1 MKKRQFLKIN
11 TIKELSYQLGLPEAF
26 LINTAD
32 KIDNCYRKFT
42 DKDKKGKER
51 MFYVANEN
59 LKKVHQKINKLLNT
73 LDYPINIQGGIAG
86 RSIVTNASIHVGKKY
101 VANYDIKNFFP
112 SVNHRMVYRSF
123 EKQKCTPKV
132 CRMLTRLTT
141 ADGCLPQGFATS
153 PKVSGLV
160 LYNSNFRIEKLL
172 KPYGLIHTF
181 WIDDLTIS
189 GNNPIK
195 KFQRLLYKIFKQ
207 EGFCLHDDPQKARIT
222 DSKHR
227 QTCTGLIINQ
237 ELNPEKGIGG
247 KVRKELYLCK
257 KFGVSNFLEEHNS
270 PFDKD
275 RYLRKLAGDISFLCS
290 VNKKNFIFKEQFK
303 LIK

>member
-11 TIKELSYQLGLPEAF
+11 TVKELSYQLGLPEAF
-26 LINTAD
+26 LISTAD

-51 MFYVANEN
+51 TFYVANDS
-59 LKKVHQKINKLLNT
+59 LKKVHQKINKLLDT

-86 RSIVTNASIHVGKKY
+86 RSIVTNASIHVGKKF

-112 SVNHRMVYRSF
+112 SVNYKIVYRSF
-123 EKQKCTPKV
+123 EKQKCMPEV
-132 CRMLTRLTT
+132 CRMLTRFTT

-160 LYNSNFRIEKLL
+160 LYSSNFRIETLL
-172 KPYGLIHTF
+172 KPYDLIHTF
-181 WIDDLTIS
+181 WIDDLTVS
-189 GNNPIK
+189 GNRPIK
-195 KFQRLLYKIFKQ
+195 KFQKMFYKIFKQ
-207 EGFCLHDDPQKARIT
+207 EGFSLHDDPKKARIT
-222 DSKHR
+222 DSQHR

-237 ELNPEKGIGG
+237 ELNPEKGLKD
-247 KVRKELYLCK
+247 KVRKELFLCK
-257 KFGVSNFLEEHNS
+257 KFGVNNFLKEHNS

-275 RYLRKLAGDISFLCS
+275 RYLRKLAGNISFLCS
-290 VNKKNFIFKEQFK
+290 VNKKNFIFKEQLK

>member
-11 TIKELSYQLGLPEAF
+11 TVKELSYQLGLPEAF
-26 LINTAD
+26 LISSAN

-51 MFYVANEN
+51 TFYVANEN
-59 LKKVHQKINKLLNT
+59 LKKVHQKINKLLDT

-86 RSIVTNASIHVGKKY
+86 RSIVTNASVHVGKKY

-112 SVNHRMVYRSF
+112 SVNYKIVYRSF
-123 EKQKCTPKV
+123 EKQKCMPEV
-132 CRMLTRLTT
+132 CRMLTRFTT

-160 LYNSNFRIEKLL
+160 LYSSNFRIETLL
-172 KPYGLIHTF
+172 KPYDLIHTF
-181 WIDDLTIS
+181 WIDDLTVS
-189 GNNPIK
+189 GNRPIK
-195 KFQRLLYKIFKQ
+195 KFQKLFYKIFKQ
-207 EGFCLHDDPQKARIT
+207 EGFSLHD
-222 DSKHR
+222 
-227 QTCTGLIINQ
+227 
-237 ELNPEKGIGG
+237 EKGLKD
-247 KVRKELYLCK
+247 KVRKELFLCK
-257 KFGVSNFLEEHNS
+257 KFGVNNFLKEHNS

-275 RYLRKLAGDISFLCS
+275 RYLRKLAGNISFLCS
-290 VNKKNFIFKEQFK
+290 VNKKNFIYKEQLK

>member
-1 MKKRQFLKIN
+1 MKKRQYLKIN
-11 TIKELSYQLGLPEAF
+11 TVRELSYQFGLPEAF
-26 LINTAD
+26 LIKTID
-32 KIDNCYRKFT
+32 KVDKSYKKFSE
-42 DKDKKGKER
+42 KDKKGKER
-51 MFYVANEN
+51 VFYNANEN
-59 LKKVHQKINKLLNT
+59 LKKIHKKINQLLDT

-112 SVNHRMVYRSF
+112 SVNYKIVYRAF
-123 EKQKCTPKV
+123 EKQKCTPEV
-132 CRMLTRLTT
+132 CRMLTRFTT

-153 PKVSGLV
+153 PKISGLV
-160 LYNSNFRIEKLL
+160 LYSANFRIEKFL
-172 KPYGLIHTF
+172 KPFGLIHTF

-189 GNNPIK
+189 GDKPIK
-195 KFQRLLYKIFKQ
+195 KFQKMFYKIFKQ
-207 EGFCLHDDPQKARIT
+207 EGFTLHDDPKKTKIT
-222 DSKHR
+222 DSRHR

-237 ELNPEKGIGG
+237 ELNPEKGLKD

-257 KFGVSNFLEEHNS
+257 KFGVNNFIKEHNL

-275 RYLRKLAGDISFLCS
+275 KYLRKLAGNISFLCS
-290 VNKKNFIFKEQFK
+290 VNSKNLALKNELK

>member
-11 TIKELSYQLGLPEAF
+11 TVKELSYQLGLPEAF
-26 LINTAD
+26 LISSAN

-51 MFYVANEN
+51 TFYVANEN
-59 LKKVHQKINKLLNT
+59 LKKVHQKINKLLDT

-86 RSIVTNASIHVGKKY
+86 RSIVTNASVHVGKKY

-112 SVNHRMVYRSF
+112 SVNYKIVYRSF
-123 EKQKCTPKV
+123 EKQKCMPEV
-132 CRMLTRLTT
+132 CRMLTRFTT

-160 LYNSNFRIEKLL
+160 LYSSNFRIETLL
-172 KPYGLIHTF
+172 KPYDLIHTF
-181 WIDDLTIS
+181 WIDDLTVS
-189 GNNPIK
+189 GNRPIK
-195 KFQRLLYKIFKQ
+195 KFQKLFYKIFKQ
-207 EGFCLHDDPQKARIT
+207 EGFSLHDDPKKARIT
-222 DSKHR
+222 DSQHR

-237 ELNPEKGIGG
+237 ELNPEKGLKD
-247 KVRKELYLCK
+247 KVRKELFLCK
-257 KFGVSNFLEEHNS
+257 KFGVNNFLKEHNS

-275 RYLRKLAGDISFLCS
+275 RYLRKLAGNISFLCS
-290 VNKKNFIFKEQFK
+290 VNKKNFIYKEQLK